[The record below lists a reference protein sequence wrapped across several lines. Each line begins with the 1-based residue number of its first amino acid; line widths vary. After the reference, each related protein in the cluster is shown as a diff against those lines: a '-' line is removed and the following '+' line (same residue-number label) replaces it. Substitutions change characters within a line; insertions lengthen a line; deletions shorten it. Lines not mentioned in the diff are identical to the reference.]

1 MSCLSTDKKQ
11 KENAKRV
18 MKIVNTIDKHPL
30 AKALGATDMET
41 FNWLWKEY
49 NRDSPHYDPSTV
61 RITDGQV
68 RVFES
73 GVKEWLKSLTK
84 RSGFFGRNFK
94 LPKALVG
101 GIRGGEEFIRRI
113 GEAVSY
119 NQRQMKEGSKQIQEM
134 QDGLMNMFF
143 DKESTII
150 AEARVGWSKGEYER
164 FQSLERRLMLAKPN
178 SKEYTDTYKEL
189 IDIVGS
195 GTEGDPLGGKIL
207 RRYQKI
213 LSMEI
218 PTSEMTPN
226 EQNIAQH
233 WNVLRTDSMKNLL
246 NAAIS
251 ARRTIETLQDGPNK
265 SHLVK
270 AHDMINK
277 QIDAL

>member
-11 KENAKRV
+11 MENAKRV
-18 MKIVNTIDKHPL
+18 MKIAAEIEKNTL

-41 FNWLWKEY
+41 FHWLWKKY
-49 NRDSPHYDPSTV
+49 NQNAPYEPSTV

-84 RSGFFGRNFK
+84 RSGWFGTRFK

-101 GIRGGEEFIRRI
+101 GIRGGSEFINRI

-134 QDGLMNMFF
+134 QDGLYKMFF
-143 DKESTII
+143 DKESPLII
-150 AEARVGWSKGEYER
+150 EAKGEWTKEEYKQY
-164 FQSLERRLMLAKPN
+164 QSLERRLMLATPN
-178 SKEYTDTYKEL
+178 SKEYNDTYREL
-189 IDIVGS
+189 IKIVGS

-218 PTSEMTPN
+218 PTSEMTSN
-226 EQNIAQH
+226 ERNIAQH
-233 WNVLRTDSMKNLL
+233 WNILRTDSMKNL
-246 NAAIS
+246 
-251 ARRTIETLQDGPNK
+251 
-265 SHLVK
+265 
-270 AHDMINK
+270 
-277 QIDAL
+277 